1 MEREG
6 ARVLPFVCAIRSLA
20 KVEKKML
27 YKDASFHGSL
37 KPASCCLYCALSYFS
52 KKKIM
57 ERQRMRETT
66 ARRGWRRPFDRE
78 CLVTEATIHVS
89 FVFSHIVFLIR
100 KGKDMRVSPT
110 AEFLSFF

>member
-6 ARVLPFVCAIRSLA
+6 ARVLSFVCAIRSLA

-37 KPASCCLYCALSYFS
+37 KPARCCLYCALSYFS

-78 CLVTEATIHVS
+78 CLVTKATIHVS

-100 KGKDMRVSPT
+100 KGKDI
-110 AEFLSFF
+110 